1 MVREPPTPEPFSG
14 QSSSQI
20 SAILTKRCPSCG
32 ERFPFDYRV
41 CPRDVVELELE
52 ADEQR
57 DRYLGET
64 LSNSYRIVRRIG
76 IGGMGTV
83 YEARHTR
90 MNGRRL
96 AIKIM
101 HTELARKTELVTRF
115 RREAEVAGLAHHP
128 NVLEVFD
135 VDETPEGIP
144 FIAAELLEGE
154 DLAKRL
160 ERVGKL
166 SLEET
171 VHVVRQLCAA
181 LSAAH
186 AVGIVHRDM
195 KPDNVFLVGEDPPT
209 VKLLDFGIAR
219 LTDPGAANRTR
230 TGVVMGTPAYMA
242 PEQARGAKVDHRCD
256 VYAVGAL
263 IYRCVTGRELYN
275 HEDPAAVLMSVLTKE
290 PDRPRAIVPDLPEA
304 AEIVIERAIARNPAE
319 RFQSMMEL
327 DAALASLVRSDLPV
341 VASTTADSL
350 RGPDRTAEL
359 GRAVPTARPTIVAM
373 TVLGLAFAVA
383 VFVDLLA
390 WMTVAFM
397 ESTISETEGTFLVIG
412 VLGAIATPFIL
423 WIRYVWRRVWRNSL
437 RAVGLARRLTVTF
450 GAATAGY
457 ALVMLAI
464 RGIDLALLTPELD
477 PAVALL
483 APVTASTSAVLAAL
497 FAILLTRQRGGATD

>member
-1 MVREPPTPEPFSG
+1 MMVREPPTPEPFS

-20 SAILTKRCPSCG
+20 SAIMTKRCPSCG

-64 LSNSYRIVRRIG
+64 LSNSYRVVRRIG
-76 IGGMGTV
+76 IGGMGSV

-96 AIKIM
+96 ALKIM

-115 RREAEVAGLAHHP
+115 RREAEVAALAHHP

-144 FIAAELLEGE
+144 YIVAELLEGE
-154 DLAKRL
+154 DLAQRL

-171 VHVVRQLCAA
+171 VTVVRQLCAA

-195 KPDNVFLVGEDPPT
+195 KPDNVFIVGDST

-242 PEQARGAKVDHRCD
+242 PEQARGQKVDHRCD
-256 VYAVGAL
+256 VYAVGAI
-263 IYRCVTGRELYN
+263 IYRCLTGRELYN

-304 AEIVIERAIARNPAE
+304 AEVVIERAIARNPAE
-319 RFQSMMEL
+319 RFQSMTEL
-327 DAALASLVRSDLPV
+327 DAALASLVRSDLPA
-341 VASTTADSL
+341 VAHHTAESM
-350 RGPDRTAEL
+350 RGPDPTADL
-359 GRAVPTARPTIVAM
+359 GRAVPAARPTIIAM
-373 TVLGLAFAVA
+373 TVLWLMLSVA
-383 VFVDLLA
+383 LLVDLIA

-397 ESTISETEGTFLVIG
+397 DGSAMGETEGTFLVIG
-412 VLGAIATPFIL
+412 VMGALATPFIL
-423 WIRYVWRRVWRNSL
+423 WIRFVWRRIWRNSL

-450 GAATAGY
+450 AATTAAY

-464 RGIDLALLTPELD
+464 RGIDLSLLPTELD
-477 PAVALL
+477 SAIALL
-483 APVTASTSAVLAAL
+483 APITASTA
-497 FAILLTRQRGGATD
+497 AILVALVAILITRQRATDPGA